1 MHEPDHK
8 KPVLTWGR
16 LFYAGPFGIRPN
28 FIILTFLSRY
38 GLIIFVG
45 LNFLMGRYLY
55 FIFWV
60 LCIAGSTGARAQT
73 NLKLSGTVLHAQ
85 TRQPLPSVTVIKV
98 STRRGT
104 VSDEAGKFS
113 LYVEP
118 GDTLLVRSVGFKPL
132 FYLVHPSA
140 QADMKVDIL
149 LQEGS
154 LELPEVKVVGGL
166 DYEKVNRALR
176 NMKKPPAPK
185 VAVKPPAPKPVFEDK
200 APAPPPPPT
209 LENPASLLYD
219 LLSKEGK
226 DRRKL
231 EARMEE
237 EAAKKK
243 ALEAGKKQQAYDSL
257 FLDRNRGLYRKQ

>member
-1 MHEPDHK
+1 
-8 KPVLTWGR
+8 
-16 LFYAGPFGIRPN
+16 
-28 FIILTFLSRY
+28 
-38 GLIIFVG
+38 
-45 LNFLMGRYLY
+45 MGRYLC
-55 FIFWV
+55 FFFWFF
-60 LCIAGSTGARAQT
+60 CITGTTGAQAQT
-73 NLKLSGTVLHAQ
+73 NLKLSGTVVHAQ

-98 STRRGT
+98 STLRGT
-104 VSDEAGKFS
+104 VTDVNGKFI
-113 LYVEP
+113 LYVQP

-140 QADMKVDIL
+140 RADMSVDIL

-185 VAVKPPAPKPVFEDK
+185 VAVKPAPPKPIFEDK
-200 APAPPPPPT
+200 PPAPPPPPT

-219 LLSKEGK
+219 LLSREGK

-231 EARMEE
+231 EARIEE
-237 EAAKKK
+237 EAAKKR
-243 ALEAGKKQQAYDSL
+243 ALEEARKQQAYDSL
-257 FLDRNRGLYRKQ
+257 FLDRNIPR

>member
-1 MHEPDHK
+1 
-8 KPVLTWGR
+8 V
-16 LFYAGPFGIRPN
+16 A
-28 FIILTFLSRY
+28 
-38 GLIIFVG
+38 LISVD
-45 LNFLMGRYLY
+45 LNFLMGRYLC
-55 FIFWV
+55 FFFWV
-60 LCIAGSTGARAQT
+60 LFIAVPAGAQAQT

-104 VSDEAGKFS
+104 VTDAAGKFS
-113 LYVEP
+113 LYVVP

-132 FYLVHPSA
+132 FYLVHPGTR
-140 QADMKVDIL
+140 ADLTVEIL

-176 NMKKPPAPK
+176 NIKKPPAPK

-200 APAPPPPPT
+200 GPAPPPPPT

-237 EAAKKK
+237 EAARKK
-243 ALEAGKKQQAYDSL
+243 ALEDKKKQEAYDSL
-257 FLDRNRGLYRKQ
+257 FLDRNQRLK

>member
-1 MHEPDHK
+1 MPRQ
-8 KPVLTWGR
+8 KPVPWREQAFFLP
-16 LFYAGPFGIRPN
+16 PFRDPVKLYN
-28 FIILTFLSRY
+28 FKFALPLWLKFFFS
-38 GLIIFVG
+38 LIY
-45 LNFLMGRYLY
+45 LMGRYL
-55 FIFWV
+55 FFFFWV
-60 LCIAGSTGARAQT
+60 VLFTGSTGARAQT

-85 TRQPLPSVTVIKV
+85 TRQALPSVTVLRV
-98 STRRGT
+98 RNRLGT
-104 VSDEAGKFS
+104 ITNAAGKFA
-113 LYVEP
+113 LYVRP

-140 QADMKVDIL
+140 DADMTVDIL
-149 LQEGS
+149 LEEGA

-185 VAVKPPAPKPVFEDK
+185 VAMKPPAPKPVFEDK
-200 APAPPPPPT
+200 PPVPPGPPT

-231 EARMEE
+231 EARMQE
-237 EAAKKK
+237 EAARKK
-243 ALEAGKKQQAYDSL
+243 ALEDKKKQQAYDSL
-257 FLDRNRGLYRKQ
+257 FLDQNRPQGGN

>member
-1 MHEPDHK
+1 MGRFLCFFFWVI
-8 KPVLTWGR
+8 VLT
-16 LFYAGPFGIRPN
+16 
-28 FIILTFLSRY
+28 S
-38 GLIIFVG
+38 
-45 LNFLMGRYLY
+45 
-55 FIFWV
+55 
-60 LCIAGSTGARAQT
+60 STGAQAQS
-73 NLKLSGTVLHAQ
+73 NLKLSGTILNAQ
-85 TRQPLPSVTVIKV
+85 TRQPLPGATIIKV

-104 VSDEAGKFS
+104 VADAAGKFS
-113 LYVEP
+113 LFVQA

-140 QADMKVDIL
+140 GSDMREDIL
-149 LQEGS
+149 LHEGS

-185 VAVKPPAPKPVFEDK
+185 VAVKPPAPKPIFEDK
-200 APAPPPPPT
+200 PAAPPLAPT
-209 LENPASLLYD
+209 LESPISLLYD

-237 EAAKKK
+237 EAARKR
-243 ALEAGKKQQAYDSL
+243 ALAEKKKQQAYDSL
-257 FLDRNRGLYRKQ
+257 FLDRNRPIRGGN